1 MGKGRTPLGFAVT
14 YMRRKQPHLNTGSNG
29 HRAENEEEYHRT
41 FVEVFAGQVTV
52 GDSRHE

>member
-1 MGKGRTPLGFAVT
+1 MGKKTPLGFAVT

-41 FVEVFAGQVTV
+41 FVEVFAGQITV